1 MDPEPDL
8 PTWLADRA
16 AAPHWRR
23 VGFRPR
29 FGLCTPL
36 ASVRSA
42 RDCGV
47 GDIGDLEALADWAL
61 EAGAS
66 LVQVLP
72 VNDMGTGCVPYAA
85 ISAFALDPIYVALD
99 RVEAVRSDPVLV
111 RRTREAGA
119 RLNRA
124 VRVEFEAVRR
134 EKQAI
139 LAEAWTRAR
148 GPGVRAEV
156 DRFREANPWLE
167 PYALFRVIRE
177 AEGYRSWEEW
187 AGRMGEADRARV
199 ARERADDL
207 DRIAFEQWVLDTQWR
222 DALAHA
228 RARGVRLVGDVPIL
242 VGRDSADVF
251 GHPELFRLD
260 TSAGAPPDLY
270 AADGQNWGFPTYDWD
285 AHRRTGFAWW
295 RARLKQAERYFDL
308 YRIDH
313 VVGFFRIW
321 TIPAGERTGRGGRF
335 VPEDEREWGRH
346 GREILQMM
354 LGATGMLPLAE
365 DLGTI
370 PPVCRETLRDLGICG
385 LKIQRWERDW
395 DGDGHFL
402 APADYAPLSVAM
414 LSTHDSETFAGWWE
428 AFPED
433 RRRLHEA
440 AGFPGAAPDRLD
452 PGLHAEYVRWFS
464 AAGSVFLILMAQ
476 DVLAPLGRLPGD
488 PASHRVNVPGVVND
502 VNWRWRWPVEVER
515 LIEDREGTARLRGWI
530 GPGRHD
536 PSPRPRQHDG
546 TR

>member
-1 MDPEPDL
+1 MDLEPDL
-8 PTWLADRA
+8 PEWLADRA

-23 VGFRPR
+23 VGFWPR
-29 FGLCTPL
+29 FGLCTPV
-36 ASVRSA
+36 ASVRSE

-47 GDIGDLEALADWAL
+47 GDVADLEALVDWAS

-99 RVEAVRSDPVLV
+99 RVEAVRSDPALMHRV
-111 RRTREAGA
+111 REAGA

-124 VRVEFEAVRR
+124 PRVDFEAVRR
-134 EKQAI
+134 EKEAI
-139 LAEAWTRAR
+139 LAEAWARAR
-148 GPGVRAEV
+148 GPDLRAEL
-156 DRFREANPWLE
+156 DRFRGHNPWLE

-177 AEGYRSWEEW
+177 AEGHRSWEEW
-187 AGRMGEADRARV
+187 AGRIGEAERARV
-199 ARERADDL
+199 AREHAEDL
-207 DRIAFEQWVLDTQWR
+207 ERVCFTQWVLDRQWR
-222 DALAHA
+222 EALAHA

-242 VGRDSADVF
+242 VGRDSADVWE
-251 GHPELFRLD
+251 HPELFRLD

-270 AADGQNWGFPTYDWD
+270 AEDGQNWGFPTYEWA
-285 AHRRTGFAWW
+285 AHRDTGFAWW
-295 RARLKQAERYFDL
+295 RARLRQAERYFDL
-308 YRIDH
+308 YRMDH

-321 TIPAGERTGRGGRF
+321 TIPAGERGGRRGRF

-346 GREILQMM
+346 GREILEAM

-395 DGDGHFL
+395 DGDGHFV
-402 APADYAPLSVAM
+402 APRDYSPLSVAM

-433 RRRLHEA
+433 RQRLYEA
-440 AGFPGAAPDRLD
+440 AGFAGRAPERLD
-452 PGLHAEYVRWFS
+452 PGLHAEFVRWFS
-464 AAGSVFLILMAQ
+464 GAGSVFLILMVQ
-476 DVLAPLGRLPGD
+476 DVLAPLGRLPGS
-488 PASHRVNVPGVVND
+488 PAEHRINVPGVVND

-515 LIEDREGTARLRGWI
+515 LREDREGTARLREWV
-530 GPGRHD
+530 GPQRIVREETCRE
-536 PSPRPRQHDG
+536 SS
-546 TR
+546 